1 MILSIVMIIIE
12 MHPSL
17 KSVVASVGVCFRN
30 LEKHQKVRRYRKLEP
45 GFGSTCSVL
54 LSLSPSIALC
64 NGSIIAVLLLS
75 HTSSSSLVLAP
86 YPPTV
91 K

>member
-30 LEKHQKVRRYRKLEP
+30 LEKHQKEGIVWIWLHV
-45 GFGSTCSVL
+45 FGSPLPLPIHCSLQWLYHCRSTLVPYIFFQSRPR
-54 LSLSPSIALC
+54 SLSTNS
-64 NGSIIAVLLLS
+64 
-75 HTSSSSLVLAP
+75 
-86 YPPTV
+86 
-91 K
+91 